1 MALRPADPTP
11 PRRSLPLTV
20 VFGALLVVAC
30 GRDGVGVPDPGD
42 PAGAPLV
49 DIAALEYVGAFRLP
63 ASTFGASDL
72 NYSEGPIEVAGSS
85 IFMVGHAHHQA
96 IAEFE
101 MPALVESA
109 ELGDLEMAASPR
121 QPFSAIL
128 GRAPTNPEA
137 VAGIAGLKLVEGAA
151 GPELLVNAYEYYDAP
166 GDNRRT
172 TLVIRDPHD
181 LAGSTVDGF
190 YSLEGAARAGGW
202 MSPIPAEWQAALG
215 GSMITGASSGIP
227 IISRASVGPS
237 AFAFDPLAF
246 ALEASPDDEVSTRA
260 LLGYDLGAPLHDD
273 LSNASGSNDLW
284 THLSRAVFGFIVPG
298 SRTYLTL
305 GHSGGHGPSGVCY
318 KCVPTGAEAAC
329 GGYCA
334 RDPADRSLYYW
345 AYDVAEMEAVAR
357 GERGP
362 QSVLPYA
369 SGPFVAPFST
379 SEMGGGAF
387 DAEAGLL
394 YLTMQRAD
402 REQGAY
408 SNPPVVVVFSVR

>member
-1 MALRPADPTP
+1 MAIRPTDPTP
-11 PRRSLPLTV
+11 PRRSLPLAV
-20 VFGALLVVAC
+20 VFGTMLVVAC

-42 PAGAPLV
+42 PANAPLV
-49 DIAALEYVGAFRLP
+49 DIDALEYVGAFRLP
-63 ASTFGASDL
+63 AATFGASEL
-72 NYSEGPIEVAGSS
+72 SYSEGPIEVYGSS
-85 IFMVGHAHHQA
+85 IFMVGHAHQQA

-101 MPALVESA
+101 IPHLVDA
-109 ELGDLEMAASPR
+109 TELGALQMAAAPL
-121 QPFSAIL
+121 QPFSTIL
-128 GRAPTNPEA
+128 ERAPNKPEA
-137 VAGIAGLKLVEGAA
+137 LDRIAGLKMVDAA
-151 GPELLVNAYEYYDAP
+151 GGPELLVNAYEYYDAP
-166 GDNRRT
+166 SDNRRT

-181 LAGSTVDGF
+181 LAGSVVDGF
-190 YSLEGAARAGGW
+190 YALDGAARAGGW
-202 MSPIPAEWQAALG
+202 MSPIPEAWQASLG

-227 IISRASVGPS
+227 IISRTSVGPS
-237 AFAFDPLAF
+237 AFVFDPRAF
-246 ALEASPDDEVSTRA
+246 AGEVSLDDPVSTQP

-273 LSNASGSNDLW
+273 LSNTSGNNALW

-329 GGYCA
+329 GGYCS

-345 AYDVAEMEAVAR
+345 AYDVGEFEAVAR
-357 GERGP
+357 GEREP
-362 QSVLPYA
+362 QTLRPYA

-402 REQGAY
+402 REQGPY
-408 SNPPVVVVFSVR
+408 SNPPVVVVFAIR